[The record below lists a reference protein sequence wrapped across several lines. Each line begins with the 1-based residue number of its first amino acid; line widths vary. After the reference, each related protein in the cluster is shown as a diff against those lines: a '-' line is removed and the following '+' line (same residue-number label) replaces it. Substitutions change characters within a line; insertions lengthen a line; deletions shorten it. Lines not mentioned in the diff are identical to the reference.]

1 MKKPIV
7 LIVLLVL
14 LTGCTA
20 GGDSASPSPTAS
32 TGSATATATAG
43 STASPPTADQVT
55 WAGTVCSDTTTLKT
69 DVQGL
74 AAAAAT
80 GGDSVGTA
88 ISKQMD
94 TVSASVQTL
103 VDTVKS
109 PPENLGDD
117 PELLAVQDSI
127 DNVDQSLKSLEA
139 SASEVQGSTG
149 AALVDALATVEG
161 RAREIV
167 LSSRRLGLDTIEI
180 CVADNGPGVAP
191 AHSGQIFDALFSTKA
206 HGTGVGLSISRAIAE
221 AHGGHIAYR
230 PRTPHGA
237 LFALVLAAPSDGAGS
252 AAP

>member
-1 MKKPIV
+1 VKKPIV

-127 DNVDQSLKSLEA
+127 DNVDQSLKTLES
-139 SASEVQGSTG
+139 SASQVQGTTG
-149 AALVDALATVEG
+149 AALVDALATVVG
-161 RAREIV
+161 
-167 LSSRRLGLDTIEI
+167 DT
-180 CVADNGPGVAP
+180 G
-191 AHSGQIFDALFSTKA
+191 DALNSVAGTVQTVTTAINDTSSTLGQA
-206 HGTGVGLSISRAIAE
+206 FR
-221 AHGGHIAYR
+221 
-230 PRTPHGA
+230 
-237 LFALVLAAPSDGAGS
+237 AAPECADLTS
-252 AAP
+252 

>member
-7 LIVLLVL
+7 LMVLLVL

-149 AALVDALATVEG
+149 AALVDALATVVG
-161 RAREIV
+161 
-167 LSSRRLGLDTIEI
+167 DT
-180 CVADNGPGVAP
+180 G
-191 AHSGQIFDALFSTKA
+191 DALNSVAATVQTITTAIDDTSSTLGQA
-206 HGTGVGLSISRAIAE
+206 FR
-221 AHGGHIAYR
+221 
-230 PRTPHGA
+230 
-237 LFALVLAAPSDGAGS
+237 AAPECADLTS
-252 AAP
+252 

>member
-7 LIVLLVL
+7 LMVLLVL

-94 TVSASVQTL
+94 TVSASATDL

-127 DNVDQSLKSLEA
+127 DNVDQSLKTLES
-139 SASEVQGSTG
+139 SASQVQGTTG
-149 AALVDALATVEG
+149 AALVDALATVVG
-161 RAREIV
+161 
-167 LSSRRLGLDTIEI
+167 DT
-180 CVADNGPGVAP
+180 G
-191 AHSGQIFDALFSTKA
+191 DALNSVAGTVQTVTTAINDTSSTLGQA
-206 HGTGVGLSISRAIAE
+206 FR
-221 AHGGHIAYR
+221 
-230 PRTPHGA
+230 
-237 LFALVLAAPSDGAGS
+237 AAPECADLTS
-252 AAP
+252 